1 MPNNTRLSRGTLRS
15 NKKVLV
21 CGSFIFLSPTLL
33 NAQES
38 GTDALTQAVNIKSTE
53 LSKQLSSYKEAEV
66 KTKVPPKYPISA
78 ARKGY
83 EGWASYSFS
92 VDSEGSVKDIELV
105 DSSGLRAFELEGKIA
120 LKRWK
125 YVPATSNGEP
135 VDSGNYR
142 IQLDFRLDDN
152 RNNGV
157 TRSFKKRLTEAQK
170 ALDEGD
176 LLKVKELIA
185 EIDQK
190 GQRNRNESFY
200 FSMLEADYAAAIG
213 DSLLEARSFRYA
225 YSFLS
230 NDWQEEKRRSY
241 AFERMFKLYINT
253 KQYKSALRVFEKAKD
268 TSTDEALVA
277 DLQVVAVQVTSLLED
292 GAALAR
298 PGYIR
303 DNYFWYH
310 KLTYNTFSIIEVKG
324 DIDELQL
331 RCDLETTVYKFKP
344 NNTWTIPE
352 SWGDCS
358 VLLNGEADTTFTLVE
373 NRV

>member
-1 MPNNTRLSRGTLRS
+1 
-15 NKKVLV
+15 
-21 CGSFIFLSPTLL
+21 
-33 NAQES
+33 
-38 GTDALTQAVNIKSTE
+38 
-53 LSKQLSSYKEAEV
+53 
-66 KTKVPPKYPISA
+66 
-78 ARKGY
+78 
-83 EGWASYSFS
+83 
-92 VDSEGSVKDIELV
+92 
-105 DSSGLRAFELEGKIA
+105 

-125 YVPATSNGEP
+125 YLPATSNGEP

-176 LLKVKELIA
+176 LLNVKELIA

-310 KLTYNTFSIIEVKG
+310 KLTYNTFSIIGVKG